1 MWFERSDSSEVIRG
15 AVSSHHSSSF
25 FSFLSPGPPHFSS
38 LFPFILV
45 FNSPSSSTCQFLI
58 VWGNYSSYQ
67 SSRQSGWEKLDSM
80 VWGMGLSGAGLHVMV
95 LAAFSLELLL
105 YWICPF
111 LQAFLWDVGCE
122 VVLGHV
128 LGPSWSCITRPKRLG
143 FIGQGFGPLTQS
155 GLGLQISG
163 PTE

>member
-25 FSFLSPGPPHFSS
+25 FSFLSPGPLLFSS

-45 FNSPSSSTCQFLI
+45 FNSPSSSTCQFFL

-80 VWGMGLSGAGLHVMV
+80 VWVWVCQALGSTLRCWQLSPLSC
-95 LAAFSLELLL
+95 F
-105 YWICPF
+105 CT
-111 LQAFLWDVGCE
+111 E
-122 VVLGHV
+122 VVLFFRRFYEMLDVRSSSATFLGLHGVALRV
-128 LGPSWSCITRPKRLG
+128 LGGWAL
-143 FIGQGFGPLTQS
+143 
-155 GLGLQISG
+155 
-163 PTE
+163 